1 VRRALARAVLPAVL
15 GVAVVVI
22 AFTVDNYMLRL
33 ATTVL
38 MYGVLAL
45 SWNVIGGFAG
55 YPSFATAAFFGLG
68 AYVGGVLQLHG
79 VPMVAAWLAGGV
91 AAIVFA
97 FALGAAILH
106 LRGHYFAIASLVV
119 ADVLREICNVTTSL
133 TGGGM
138 GLNVPVFSTDMTVFS
153 RVFYFAMLAV
163 ALAAL
168 AASLWVDRSK
178 LGFGLR
184 CIQQNEDAAAILGV
198 DTVRY
203 KVLAFA
209 LSGVFVG
216 VAGAIYGSWVNYI
229 DPSDAF
235 DVLIGVKPIIM
246 VLLGG
251 LGTVIGPLVGAAIF
265 LLFEEVVWR
274 NFLTLHEGML
284 GVIVVLLVLFL
295 PKGVGDWRVMLR
307 GLVPARARTVP

>member
-1 VRRALARAVLPAVL
+1 MTR
-15 GVAVVVI
+15 VVI
-22 AFTVDNYMLRL
+22 WVVCGAALVAIPFVTDNYALRL
-33 ATTVL
+33 VTTVL

-45 SWNVIGGFAG
+45 SWNFIGGFAG

-79 VPMVAAWLAGGV
+79 VPMVAAWLAGGMLAV
-91 AAIVFA
+91 VFA
-97 FALGAAILH
+97 LGLGAAILH

-119 ADVLREICNVTTSL
+119 ADVLREICNVTTAL

-153 RVFYFAMLAV
+153 RVFYAAMLVV
-163 ALAAL
+163 ALATL
-168 AASLWVDRSK
+168 ATSLLVARSK

-203 KVLAFA
+203 KIAAFV

-216 VAGAIYGSWVNYI
+216 VTGAIYGSWVNYI

-251 LGTVIGPLVGAAIF
+251 LGTVSGPLVGAVIF
-265 LLFEEVVWR
+265 LLFEEAVWR
-274 NFLTLHEGML
+274 NFLTLHEGFL

-295 PKGVGDWRVMLR
+295 PKGLTDWRPLFR
-307 GLVPARARTVP
+307 GILPARLRTAP